1 MTFEDQLLADLNNN
15 QFNTGEFA
23 KVGSYTPTGGIAT
36 PVDIQFWNE
45 YQASRLLDIQDDA
58 LGPYALGKTSD
69 FPSAKKNETLV
80 IDGTTYYIDPRPG
93 GTGVTRLILSKVA
106 HG

>member
-1 MTFEDQLLADLNNN
+1 MTLTVDLITDLTTF
-15 QFNTGEFA
+15 FNSNDFGVVA
-23 KVGSYTPTGGIAT
+23 SYTPSGGAAT
-36 PVDIQFWNE
+36 AVTVLFWNE
-45 YQASRLLDIQDDA
+45 YQASQLLDIQDDA

-69 FPSAKKNETLV
+69 FPTAKKNETLV

>member
-1 MTFEDQLLADLNNN
+1 MTLAADLITDLTTF
-15 QFNTGEFA
+15 FNSNDFGVVAT
-23 KVGSYTPTGGIAT
+23 YGGNSVT
-36 PVDIQFWNE
+36 VLFWNE
-45 YQASRLLDIQDDA
+45 YQASQLLDIQDDA
-58 LGPYALGKTSD
+58 LGPYALGRSSD
-69 FPSAKKNETLV
+69 FPVAKKNETLV